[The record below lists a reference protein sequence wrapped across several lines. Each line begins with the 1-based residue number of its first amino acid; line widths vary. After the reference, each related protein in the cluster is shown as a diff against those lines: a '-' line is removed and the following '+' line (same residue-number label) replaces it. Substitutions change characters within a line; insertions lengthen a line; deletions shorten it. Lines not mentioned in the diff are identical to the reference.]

1 MPWTTRFSS
10 LLKWRWGQ
18 RYRRW
23 GPSGC
28 IAHWQKNKT
37 DTDTLE
43 KPKKNMTTASVLTT
57 VSRYFSFCRLRCIER
72 LIHNTGF
79 PNVVFLFCGIPTIY
93 ILNLLY
99 IFNIDYVLYIYM
111 YTTVTKYVYTHK
123 SKLLTHHLEISQP
136 SWFLRKNTRTY
147 SPLKAPASPDG
158 TQRSNLRS
166 PRGSA
171 STINWYDGWHTT
183 IICYKV
189 GPYDRYGV
197 KWPPPTNGRTKTYSW

>member
-37 DTDTLE
+37 DTDTIE

-79 PNVVFLFCGIPTIY
+79 PNVMFLFWGIPTIY

-136 SWFLRKNTRTY
+136 SWFLRKNTRTIQP
-147 SPLKAPASPDG
+147 S
-158 TQRSNLRS
+158 
-166 PRGSA
+166 
-171 STINWYDGWHTT
+171 
-183 IICYKV
+183 
-189 GPYDRYGV
+189 
-197 KWPPPTNGRTKTYSW
+197 